1 MELGVGQTERKLRQ
15 PTSDEEVENAQFRG
29 RGDNHVA
36 AMSPLPAIT
45 DDIDPLRGELA
56 LIEQV
61 VIGRDPLGQGVN
73 LVEHRFEALVL
84 KRYLPRG
91 QLMDLGI
98 DRKRVV

>member
-15 PTSDEEVENAQFRG
+15 PTSDEDVENAQFRG

-45 DDIDPLRGELA
+45 DDIDTLRGELA

-61 VIGRDPLGQGVN
+61 VIGSAPLGKGVN
-73 LVEHRFEALVL
+73 LVEHRIEAMVL
-84 KRYLPRG
+84 KRQLRRG
-91 QLMDLGI
+91 QIMDYGI
-98 DRKRVV
+98 V